1 MALSLLAGLSILL
14 LGESHLTINGS
25 LIESLHDELN
35 RQGAVVHSIGACGAS
50 AQDWLV
56 KKNVDC
62 GADRVGTGKAVV
74 RGRDAT
80 TTPITQLIATDK
92 PDIVVL
98 VIGDTMAS
106 YDKEAFPKTWAWQ
119 SVTSLTKAIA
129 GTNTRCVWV
138 GPPWGTP
145 GGQYK
150 KNDVRVQLM
159 SRFLA
164 TNVAPCDYVDSLTF
178 SKPGQWTTTDGQ
190 HFTVAGYKSWGA
202 AIAKAV
208 AESDAAKAVAKP
220 AAAAGTKTTSTATS
234 PTAAP
239 GARK

>member
-1 MALSLLAGLSILL
+1 MALSLLAGLSILV
-14 LGESHLTINGS
+14 LGESHLTIRGS

-35 RQGAVVHSIGACGAS
+35 KQGAAVHSIGACGAS

-56 KKNVDC
+56 KKTVDC
-62 GADRVGTGKAVV
+62 GADRTGTGKAVV
-74 RGRDAT
+74 RGPDAT
-80 TTPITQLIATDK
+80 TTPIGQLIATDK
-92 PDIVVL
+92 PDLVVL

-129 GTNTRCVWV
+129 ATNTRCIWV

-159 SRFLA
+159 SRFLS
-164 TNVAPCDYVDSLTF
+164 TNVAPCDYVDSLAF

-202 AIAKAV
+202 AIAKAI
-208 AESDAAKAVAKP
+208 AASDSAKAVARTGAKP
-220 AAAAGTKTTSTATS
+220 AAAAVI
-234 PTAAP
+234 PAAP

>member
-1 MALSLLAGLSILL
+1 MALSVLAGLSILV
-14 LGESHLTINGS
+14 LGESHLTISGS

-35 RQGAVVHSIGACGAS
+35 KQGAAVHSIGACGAS

-56 KKNVDC
+56 KKTVDC

-74 RGRDAT
+74 RGPDAT
-80 TTPITQLIATDK
+80 TTPISQLIATDK
-92 PDIVVL
+92 PDLVVL

-119 SVTSLTKAIA
+119 SVTNLTKAIA
-129 GTNTRCVWV
+129 ATNTRCIWV

-145 GGQYK
+145 GGKYK

-159 SRFLA
+159 SRFLS
-164 TNVAPCDYVDSLTF
+164 TNVAPCDYVDSLDF

-202 AIAKAV
+202 AIAKAI
-208 AESDAAKAVAKP
+208 AASDSAKAVAKTGAKP
-220 AAAAGTKTTSTATS
+220 AVAAAI
-234 PTAAP
+234 PAAP